1 MRIDGLKV
9 TGGVLLLAIAGLF
22 YWAVRASGGLP
33 VPASPFTE
41 PFAFTSEG
49 RTPVQPNLTSTA
61 LTSGLSQPVYTQHRY
76 PRICG
81 QELTTVIHYGHSR
94 ASVPS
99 TQDYNWIVAPPSEV
113 TI

>member
-1 MRIDGLKV
+1 MKIDGLKV
-9 TGGVLLLAIAGLF
+9 SGGVILIGAAALF
-22 YWAVRASGGLP
+22 WWATKASGGLP
-33 VPASPFTE
+33 LPAAPFTE
-41 PFAFTSEG
+41 PLAWTSEG

-61 LTSGLSQPVYTQHRY
+61 LTSGLSQPIYTQHRY

-94 ASVPS
+94 ASVPA